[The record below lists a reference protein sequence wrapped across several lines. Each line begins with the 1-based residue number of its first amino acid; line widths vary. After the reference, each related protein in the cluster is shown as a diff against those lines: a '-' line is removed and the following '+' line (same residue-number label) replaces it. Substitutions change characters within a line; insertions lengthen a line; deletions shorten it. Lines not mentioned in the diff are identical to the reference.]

1 MIRFVIGFLMVFG
14 AVGGME
20 NGTDGQLPAQ
30 LALAMSGLLL
40 MYFGSN
46 KLSEKF

>member
-1 MIRFVIGFLMVFG
+1 MIRFLVGFLMVFG

-30 LALAMSGLLL
+30 LALAISGLLL

-46 KLSEKF
+46 KMQRNF